1 MLQILPPSA
10 WVEFR
15 GVPTFKTLNQGA
27 LHFALVKGA
36 DGKERKCAVKLIDL
50 TSSPG
55 LLCEGLGWLLAQAS
69 GVNVPSFAALLR
81 VPLTELSQSMT
92 LPAFVS
98 GHTEYLAWCVEI
110 VDGKAVSQVNKWIF
124 WLARSR
130 IFQAKNTPVIAAF
143 DLWADNQ
150 DRNYGNVIRSK
161 DGQYVAIDHE
171 SLLHEILWRKYTGI
185 SFKLNSLLQQAE
197 SHLPA
202 NQLHAFKCQMAL
214 AARQHDSAIQSVKAA
229 GEKLFL
235 DLIPD
240 PAFARHLWIE
250 IENFLTS
257 RGQTGWLSG
266 ELGVIV

>member
-1 MLQILPPSA
+1 MLQILPSSA

-15 GVPTFKTLNQGA
+15 GAPKFKTLNEGA
-27 LHFALVKGA
+27 LHFALVKGP

-69 GVNVPSFAALLR
+69 GVNVPLFAAVLR
-81 VPLTELSQSMT
+81 VPLMELSQSMT

-98 GHTEYLAWCVEI
+98 GHSEYLAWCVEV

-124 WLARSR
+124 WLARAR
-130 IFQAKNTPVIAAF
+130 IFYAKNTPVIAAF
-143 DLWADNQ
+143 DLWTDNQ

-171 SLLHEILWRKYTGI
+171 SLLHEMLWRKYARM
-185 SFKLNSLLQQAE
+185 SFTLNSLLQQAE
-197 SHLPA
+197 LRLPA
-202 NQLHAFKCQMAL
+202 NKLHTFKCDMAL
-214 AARQHDSAIQSVKAA
+214 AARKHDAAIQSVKAA
-229 GEKLFL
+229 GAKFVL
-235 DLIPD
+235 DIIPD
-240 PAFARHLWIE
+240 SAFARHLWTE
-250 IENFLTS
+250 IEDFLTL
-257 RGQTGWLSG
+257 RAQIGWLSG